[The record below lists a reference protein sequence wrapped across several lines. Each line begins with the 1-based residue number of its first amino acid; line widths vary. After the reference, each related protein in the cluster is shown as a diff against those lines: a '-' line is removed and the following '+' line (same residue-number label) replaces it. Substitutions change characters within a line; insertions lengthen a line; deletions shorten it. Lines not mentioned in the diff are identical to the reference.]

1 MSAKIAIIYETSAL
15 DVIRQQSFCYF
26 CNIFAD
32 FAGCAPRLLVRLSH
46 PHRHIL
52 AHALLEGEAES
63 TVATVAAVVSQLLDC
78 EGAFAGDSLAVELDE
93 MLDAQIVDIGIVCRA
108 LHGEVLAEIETIRAN
123 SFGQLKQRQIML
135 QVES

>member
-1 MSAKIAIIYETSAL
+1 MSSDNKVLLFLQHFLQIL
-15 DVIRQQSFCYF
+15 QV
-26 CNIFAD
+26 
-32 FAGCAPRLLVRLSH
+32 GPRLLARLSH

-52 AHALLEGEAES
+52 AHALLEGKAES
-63 TVATVAAVVSQLLDC
+63 TVTTVAAVVSQLLDC
-78 EGAFAGDSLAVELDE
+78 EGAFAGDSLAVEFDE